1 MKTLTKVKQ
10 VTLDGMITFSQF
22 ENGMRAADFH
32 CCEEVTIEP
41 FCAHCKVQA
50 MRDGNV
56 YISQLPA
63 RKRNRPLFR
72 EDNCSLSLG
81 HDGRY
86 HFTFNLPAEQLDMLP
101 QELVRQAGVIARK
114 VMMDII
120 GRY

>member
-1 MKTLTKVKQ
+1 MKQ

-86 HFTFNLPAEQLDMLP
+86 HFTFNLPAEHVGLLP
-101 QELVRQAGVIARK
+101 QELVRQASVIARK

>member
-1 MKTLTKVKQ
+1 MKQL
-10 VTLDGMITFSQF
+10 TLDGMITFSQF

-86 HFTFNLPAEQLDMLP
+86 HFTFNLPAEHVELLP
-101 QELVRQAGVIARK
+101 QELVRQASVIARK

>member
-63 RKRNRPLFR
+63 RKRNKPLFR